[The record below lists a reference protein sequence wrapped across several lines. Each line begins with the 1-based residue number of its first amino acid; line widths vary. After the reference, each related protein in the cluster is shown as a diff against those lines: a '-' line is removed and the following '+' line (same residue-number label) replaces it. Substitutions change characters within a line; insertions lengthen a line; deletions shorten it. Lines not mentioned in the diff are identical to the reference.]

1 MDKRKR
7 FMRSISTFEES
18 PPNSLI
24 HKIADYHEKRQTSQ
38 EIRIKSL
45 RSAFSAC
52 NSLSNDSVEDEIPQ
66 SAEEI
71 LKNLGIVKKEPEIPQ
86 RFLHDFIERHRIE
99 DVPQLDSRVAKAV
112 EDVKSNYNI
121 EYNHEK
127 SSRLASRRLT
137 RAATLLTLHGDCDS
151 SPKDSSSSD
160 DEEHE
165 IMYEI
170 QTPITKAIEELNKD
184 EDSDSSLY
192 ATPQKDSR
200 NCSFSSDSIER
211 PELNRRRSL
220 SCSDFYRLK
229 SSLTSEYATL
239 RQQFKTFRGVSDSNI
254 EISMHSPVKRSCNA
268 WTSADSDEDDILC
281 VILPANNE
289 ENVRNEDLR
298 VKNLQESHLRENN
311 LKWIRVVEC
320 DKCDL
325 CRIGSSD
332 FNFPSISTQNITSEN
347 NRADNTLHSTIEKQ
361 CNQYY
366 NTSEKERPI
375 NENGIER
382 GVQDL
387 NNQQVSTLMNTE
399 KYNKQ
404 DEIMLRKS
412 NSYEENCD
420 KRRNKSLQKSASQ
433 ELRELQ
439 TAIEQVKYRRESA
452 SKHLL
457 LLQEL
462 LEDDRKN
469 LFTTDSEEMQEEKN
483 DTWKDAVVE
492 SIVRENDEFKSRIDE
507 VEHLKIQL
515 EASQEALFVYQNKTE
530 NSIEMLEEE
539 LNVYKEKLS
548 TSEKRRIEEEE
559 RKRSLEVALIEM
571 QKEKQKL
578 QMNYLD
584 LMENSNSKKTEE
596 KLIKSI
602 ENELKIKEEE
612 NIKLRMEIL
621 QIQEELSKDNN
632 HKEIIIEDKDKY
644 IEKLERKIKALSEL
658 QLNTGWKD
666 LGRTSSSM
674 SALDEPDY
682 TKEDTKEEN
691 NTLERLIQQLEEQQ
705 KELDTL
711 RTENFYLKSKVRT
724 VDLNGDLEEPLS
736 SEISSDIGN
745 SDPEITKNNLWKRL
759 KDAEDKAYQEENR
772 ADNLNLLLNHKQIEI
787 NKLQLTLS
795 SQTKEL
801 IQLEKA
807 YYQLRCHLFETRKS
821 SCPALRRS
829 SSKMNNTV

>member
-18 PPNSLI
+18 PPYSLI
-24 HKIADYHEKRQTSQ
+24 HKIADYHEKRHTSQ
-38 EIRIKSL
+38 ENRIKSL

-52 NSLSNDSVEDEIPQ
+52 SSLSNDSVEDEIPQ

-112 EDVKSNYNI
+112 EDAKSNYMT
-121 EYNHEK
+121 EYNEK
-127 SSRLASRRLT
+127 SSRLANRRLT

-165 IMYEI
+165 ITYEI

-184 EDSDSSLY
+184 DDSDSSLY
-192 ATPQKDSR
+192 ATPQKGSR

-211 PELNRRRSL
+211 PELSRRRSL
-220 SCSDFYRLK
+220 SCSDFDRLK

-239 RQQFKTFRGVSDSNI
+239 RQQFKTFRGNVSDSNI

-268 WTSADSDEDDILC
+268 WTSADSDEDDILR
-281 VILPANNE
+281 VILPVNNE
-289 ENVRNEDLR
+289 ENARNEDLGE
-298 VKNLQESHLRENN
+298 KNTEESHLRENN

-320 DKCDL
+320 DKCDM
-325 CRIGSSD
+325 CKIWSSD
-332 FNFPSISTQNITSEN
+332 SNFSSISTQNITSEN
-347 NRADNTLHSTIEKQ
+347 NRGDNTLHSTIEKQ
-361 CNQYY
+361 CNHYY
-366 NTSEKERPI
+366 NTSEKERSI
-375 NENGIER
+375 NGNGIER
-382 GVQDL
+382 VRDL
-387 NNQQVSTLMNTE
+387 NNQQVSTQMNTE
-399 KYNKQ
+399 IFYK

-412 NSYEENCD
+412 DSYEENWD
-420 KRRNKSLQKSASQ
+420 KTRNKSLKKSASQ

-439 TAIEQVKYRRESA
+439 TAIEQVKHRRESA

-469 LFTTDSEEMQEEKN
+469 LFTTDCEHMQEENN

-492 SIVRENDEFKSRIDE
+492 SIVRENDVFKSRIDE
-507 VEHLKIQL
+507 VENLKIQL

-530 NSIEMLEEE
+530 NTIEMLEEE

-559 RKRSLEVALIEM
+559 RRRSLEVALIEM

-578 QMNYLD
+578 QMNYSE
-584 LMENSNSKKTEE
+584 LMENSNCNKSEE
-596 KLIKSI
+596 FEK
-602 ENELKIKEEE
+602 ELKVKEEE

-621 QIQEELSKDNN
+621 QIQEELSRDNN
-632 HKEIIIEDKDKY
+632 HKDVIIEEKDKY
-644 IEKLERKIKALSEL
+644 IEKLERKIKV
-658 QLNTGWKD
+658 K
-666 LGRTSSSM
+666 
-674 SALDEPDY
+674 
-682 TKEDTKEEN
+682 
-691 NTLERLIQQLEEQQ
+691 
-705 KELDTL
+705 
-711 RTENFYLKSKVRT
+711 
-724 VDLNGDLEEPLS
+724 
-736 SEISSDIGN
+736 
-745 SDPEITKNNLWKRL
+745 
-759 KDAEDKAYQEENR
+759 
-772 ADNLNLLLNHKQIEI
+772 
-787 NKLQLTLS
+787 
-795 SQTKEL
+795 
-801 IQLEKA
+801 
-807 YYQLRCHLFETRKS
+807 
-821 SCPALRRS
+821 
-829 SSKMNNTV
+829 